1 MPNQK
6 REGKV
11 TIDVSGIVM
20 LVVSLCGIL
29 YALNFGSSIGWGK
42 PSIIIG
48 FVIGI
53 IALVVFINI
62 EKKAKEPLIP

>member
-1 MPNQK
+1 
-6 REGKV
+6 
-11 TIDVSGIVM
+11 M